1 MKTVLTTVMC
11 TGIVLVLLAGNAPA
25 NTPVSRDTMGCLD
38 CHESLHP
45 GIVEDWRASRHARTT
60 PGEAMKAKGK
70 ARRVSATE
78 VPEAL
83 RAVSVGCAECHT
95 MRPEAHADT
104 FDHGGYEVHVVV
116 SPDDC
121 AVCHA
126 VEREQYRGNLM
137 AHAHGNL
144 MDNEV
149 YQLLEQSINSVP
161 RLEKG
166 RVVLTRPEMDP
177 NPESCL
183 YCHGTKLSLEGTV
196 TRDTD
201 MGEMDFPKIRGWPN
215 QGVGRV
221 NLDGSLG
228 ACSACHPRHGF
239 SVETARK
246 PYTCKECHAG
256 PDVPAYKVYEA
267 SKHGNIFSAQQKD
280 WDFNAVPWTVGKD
293 FTAPTCA
300 ACHMSLLTNTDGEVI
315 SGRTHEIKDRLSYRL
330 FGLIYAHP
338 HPVEPDTTIIR
349 NSDGLP
355 LPTDFQGRPAEG
367 FLIDEKEQARR
378 RRNMQASC
386 LACHSTSWVDAHWSR
401 MEATIRETNEATLT
415 ATQLMMQIWKQGG
428 AAGLAVGAN
437 PFDEY
442 IEKRWVETWLFYA
455 NSIRL
460 TSAMAGGGDYG
471 VFADGRYQMSRN
483 IQELADEA
491 RRKTRRGR

>member
-1 MKTVLTTVMC
+1 MKTALTAVLSAA
-11 TGIVLVLLAGNAPA
+11 LALLLPAGSAPA
-25 NTPVSRDTMGCLD
+25 DAPLSRDTRGCLD

-45 GIVEDWRASRHARTT
+45 GIVQDWKASRHAHTT
-60 PGEAMKAKGK
+60 PGQAMKAEGA
-70 ARRVSATE
+70 ARRVSGTE

-83 RAVSVGCAECHT
+83 RGTSVGCAECHA

-104 FDHGGYEVHVVV
+104 FDHNGYDIHAVV

-126 VEREQYRGNLM
+126 AERAQYRRNIM
-137 AHAHGNL
+137 SHAHGNL
-144 MDNEV
+144 MDNQV
-149 YQLLEQSINSVP
+149 YQLLEQSINGVP

-166 RVVLTRPEMDP
+166 RVVQARPEMDP

-183 YCHGTKLSLEGTV
+183 YCHGTRLALGGTV
-196 TRDTD
+196 TRDTE
-201 MGEMDFPKIRGWPN
+201 MGEMDFPVIQGWPN

-228 ACSACHPRHGF
+228 ACSACHPRHRF

-246 PYTCKECHAG
+246 PTTCKECHAG

-267 SKHGNIFSAQQKD
+267 SKHGNLFYSQQKE
-280 WDFNAVPWTVGKD
+280 WDFAAVPWTVGKD
-293 FTAPTCA
+293 FAAPTCA
-300 ACHMSLLTNTDGEVI
+300 ACHMSLLVNTGGEVI
-315 SGRTHEIKDRLSYRL
+315 AKRTHEIQDRLATRL

-338 HPVEPDTTIIR
+338 HPVEPDTTVIR
-349 NSDGLP
+349 NRDGLP

-378 RRNMQASC
+378 RGNMQAAC
-386 LACHSTSWVDAHWSR
+386 LACHSRSWVDAHWSR
-401 MEATIRETNEATLT
+401 MDATVRETNQATRT
-415 ATQLMMQIWKQGG
+415 ATELMLEIWKRGG
-428 AAGLAVGAN
+428 AAGLAAGAN

-442 IEKRWVETWLFYA
+442 IEKRWAETWLFYA
-455 NSIRL
+455 NTIRFS
-460 TSAMAGGGDYG
+460 SAMAGGGDYG

-483 IQELADEA
+483 IQELADAA
-491 RRKTRRGR
+491 RSKARRGR